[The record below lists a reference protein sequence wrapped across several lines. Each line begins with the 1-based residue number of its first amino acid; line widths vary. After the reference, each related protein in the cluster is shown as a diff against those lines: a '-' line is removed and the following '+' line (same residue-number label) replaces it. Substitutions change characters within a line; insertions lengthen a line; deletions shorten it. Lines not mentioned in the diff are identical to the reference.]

1 MCRSLWSRLGLLLHL
16 AFVLGT
22 AQAADIKKFS
32 PEGEV
37 GGVSEVRVQF
47 SQAMVAVG
55 DRKATAPFAVACPV
69 PAQSYWDDEFTWVH
83 AFEKSLPAGL
93 KCQFTPRSKLQ
104 TLNGETVRS
113 KALYTFN
120 TGGPRVIGSQPSTD
134 AAIEEH
140 AAFLLSLSAP
150 VDMNSV
156 KANAFCSLEGVAE
169 KVPLKILEG
178 KDRQAILES
187 AWGKKP
193 KDPSEASRYEDRER
207 NSLVV
212 QCAQAASPKSRLAI
226 VWGAGIQS
234 TNGINQSVTRRLE
247 FKVQEAFTASMT
259 CERENAQSPCTPIR
273 PITVIFSS
281 PISIK
286 LAEQIRL
293 KTSDGTRQPKLSS
306 EAKKDG
312 MADEVKFMPPFPD
325 KAELTIDLPREMRD
339 NLDRSLSNASLFPLA
354 VRTATAPPLAK
365 FASAEFGLVERKA
378 DPVVPMT
385 LRRIEMPKD
394 TATNAPT
401 QAPLAQLR
409 RLNVDDDEEIL
420 RWFARLR
427 RASNEEGSQGAPER
441 KDSRAQSLL
450 QTLSQAEI
458 IQLPKPRGEAKDGEY
473 PFEVVGLPMPKP
485 GFFVLELESRKLG
498 EALVAAKSSM
508 FVKTSILVTNLSLH
522 FRQGAENS
530 LVWVTTLDKASPVK
544 DAVLRITDCNGR
556 KVWEGKS
563 DVQGQGRVD
572 LRLADLLD
580 KSGACKDENTPRF
593 LVSARAKGSD
603 GISDLGLVLSDWNRG
618 IESWRYNLSG
628 ADSSALGLRHQA
640 VLDRSLLRAGET
652 ISFKLFSREEVA
664 KGLRYL
670 PKEKLAKSLEALHV
684 GSGESFPVPISWK
697 DARYAKGQWAI
708 PKEAKLGVYE
718 LRIPENDGPAVA
730 SFRVAEFKL
739 PTMTGRIQPKTEA
752 SLVAPS
758 KLPLALQL
766 DFLSSGPAANHAMT
780 VSALMRDYSPS
791 FDGYDE
797 FRFREV
803 PGGGRDGRAGGQDT
817 DDSEA
822 SSARR
827 LVADKLPATLDAKGA
842 GTVTLEKI
850 PALKGPAELQI
861 EASYADAN
869 GEIQTL
875 SNRVRL
881 WPAAVVVGIKTES
894 WVSVEKALN
903 TQLLVLNNLGK
914 PQVNHTVEIFAR
926 VRDTLSTRK
935 RLVGGF
941 YSYDNT
947 TEFRDLGRLCSAAT
961 NSAGLASCKLDIKAF
976 GNIELIAQA
985 KDSEGRIS
993 QSYSDIWVTDRGE
1006 LWFDGED
1013 HDRIDLIP
1021 EKRRYQ
1027 PGETAKFQV
1036 RMPFRMAAA
1045 LVSIEREGVIDSFT
1059 VQLSG
1064 KDPTLEVPIKA
1075 DYGPN
1080 VFVSVLIVRER
1091 LRDVPWYSFFQ
1102 WGWRAPG
1109 DWWLAFRENLAPTAT
1124 VDLAKP
1130 AHKLGIAEIQVG
1142 LAGQALKVQVK
1153 SDQPSYQVRG
1163 LAKIKVLVSDPQGKP
1178 LPAGTSVAFAAVD
1191 QALLE
1196 LSNNDTW
1203 SLLESMWVRRGYSM
1217 ETFTAQMHVVGKR
1230 HYGRKAAPP
1239 GGGGGI
1245 GPTREIFDTL
1255 LLWNAEVVLND
1266 KGEADLEVPLN
1277 DSLTRFKLV
1286 AIADHGENQ
1295 FGTGST
1301 SIETRQDL
1309 QLIAGLPS
1317 LVRADD
1323 SYRAAVTLRNT
1334 TAREMKVQVEAVLS
1348 NAKLKFESQM
1358 VTVPAQG
1365 VQELSWMVSNNE
1377 VLKNLGKDAVPK
1389 NAVIVSVPLSWTFTA
1404 KEVSDANAS
1413 AKAGAASGL
1422 ASDRV
1427 KVAQTLSPTV
1437 KPEVQMSTLSQL
1449 GTDSN
1454 NLTLNLP
1461 SQALP
1466 GSGLAQVSLSRSLLG
1481 SQNGLRQFFAN
1492 YPFACLE
1499 QRTSKAIG
1507 LRDEALWKIIVSQ
1520 LPLYLDSDGLAMY
1533 FPANA
1538 SESKGYDILT
1548 SYVLA
1553 TSHEADWEIPAVEL
1567 AKMHKGLTAFVEAKI
1582 TREFWSPQKDLAVR
1596 KLAAIEAL
1604 SRRSAARPAMLDSIS
1619 EDLVAWPTQALI
1631 DYYQILKRLPE
1642 IKERESKLK
1651 NADNALRSRLSMAG
1665 NRLSFNNEQA
1675 DYWWWLMGNAD
1686 FNANR
1691 LILAT
1696 MGDASWNSDLSK
1708 LVVGSIA
1715 RQQRGIWMTTTA
1727 NVWGSLMLEKFAK
1740 DFERVP
1746 VSGQTKVVVQ
1756 GQKPVLQTWGE
1767 AGFLTTTV
1775 PFGAGVTGANTP
1787 SIDNALSASV
1797 LSLQH
1802 LGEGRPWAQVN
1813 VLAAV
1818 PRVEAIAAGY
1828 RVAKTFTLLEAGQS
1842 GHATGPSGS
1851 ITEAP
1856 KVNPVASSAALSFK
1870 RGDLVRVKLTVTAG
1884 TPMTWVVLDDPV
1896 PAGAVVQDRGL
1907 GRDSAIAT
1915 QGTQSASRVWPSYQ
1929 EIGYSGV
1936 KSYFHYVP
1944 KGEFSIEY
1952 TLRLNTRGEF
1962 LLPATRA
1969 EAMYAPEVFGETPS
1983 PKLLVQ

>member
-1 MCRSLWSRLGLLLHL
+1 MCRSLRSRLGLLFSLGF
-16 AFVLGT
+16 ALGT
-22 AQAADIKKFS
+22 THAADIKKFS

-55 DRKATAPFAVACPV
+55 DRKASAPFAVACAV

-83 AFEKSLPAGL
+83 AFETSLPAGL
-93 KCQFTPRSKLQ
+93 KCQFTLRSKLQ
-104 TLNGETVRS
+104 TLNGEAVRG
-113 KALYTFN
+113 KALYAFN
-120 TGGPRVIGSQPSTD
+120 TGGPRVIASLPSINT
-134 AAIEEH
+134 AVEEH

-150 VDMNSV
+150 VEMSSV

-187 AWGKKP
+187 AWGKRP
-193 KDPSEASRYEDRER
+193 KEPSEANRYEDRER

-212 QCAQAASPKSRLAI
+212 QCAQAASPQSRLAI

-234 TNGINQSVTRRLE
+234 TNGIKQTLTRRLE

-273 PITVIFSS
+273 PITVLFSS
-281 PISIK
+281 PISVK

-293 KTSDGTRQPKLSS
+293 KTSDGARQPKLSS
-306 EAKKDG
+306 EAKKEG
-312 MADEVKFMPPFPD
+312 MADEVKFMPPFPE
-325 KAELTIDLPREMRD
+325 KSELTIALPHEMRD
-339 NLDRSLSNASLFPLA
+339 NLGRALSNASLFPLSI
-354 VRTATAPPLAK
+354 RTATAPPLAK

-394 TATNAPT
+394 SAANAST
-401 QAPLAQLR
+401 QAPLAQVR
-409 RLNVDDDEEIL
+409 RLNVEDDEEIL

-427 RASNEEGSQGAPER
+427 RASNDEGNQGAPER

-450 QTLSQAEI
+450 QSLSQAETI
-458 IQLPKPRGEAKDGEY
+458 LLPKPKGEAKEGEY
-473 PFEVVGLPMPKP
+473 PFEVVGMPMPKS

-498 EALVAAKSSM
+498 ESLLSTRSSM
-508 FVKTSILVTNLSLH
+508 FVKTSVLVTNLSLH

-530 LVWVTTLDKASPVK
+530 LVWVITLDKASPVK
-544 DAVLRITDCNGR
+544 DAALRITDCNGR

-563 DVQGQGRVD
+563 DVQGQARVD
-572 LRLADLLD
+572 LRLADVLE

-593 LVSARAKGSD
+593 LVSARSKGAD
-603 GISDLGLVLSDWNRG
+603 RISDLGLVLSDWNRG
-618 IESWRYNLSG
+618 IESWRYNLPS

-652 ISFKLFSREEVA
+652 VSFKLFSREEVA
-664 KGLRYL
+664 RGLRYL
-670 PKEKLAKSLEALHV
+670 PKDKLAKSLEAFHI
-684 GSGESFPVPISWK
+684 GSGESFPVAIIWK
-697 DARYAKGQWAI
+697 DARYARGQWAI

-718 LRIPENDGPAVA
+718 LRIPGSDGPAVA
-730 SFRVAEFKL
+730 TFKVSEFKL

-758 KLPLALQL
+758 QLPLALQL

-780 VSALMRDYSPS
+780 VSALMSDYSPS

-803 PGGGRDGRAGGQDT
+803 PGGGRDGRAGGQDP

-822 SSARR
+822 STARR
-827 LVADKLPATLDAKGA
+827 LVADKLPATLDTKGA
-842 GTVTLEKI
+842 GSVTLDKI
-850 PALKGPAELQI
+850 PVLKGPAELQL

-869 GEIQTL
+869 GEIQTI

-914 PQVNHTVEIFAR
+914 PQINHTVEIYAR

-947 TEFRDLGRLCSAAT
+947 TEFRDLGRLCSATT
-961 NSAGLASCKLDIKAF
+961 NASGLAGCKLDIKAS

-1006 LWFDGED
+1006 LWFEGDD

-1027 PGETAKFQV
+1027 PGETARFQV
-1036 RMPFRMAAA
+1036 RMPFRMATA
-1045 LVSIEREGVIDSFT
+1045 LVSIEREGVIDSFI

-1080 VFVSVLIVRER
+1080 VFVSALIVRER
-1091 LRDVPWYSFFQ
+1091 LREVPWYSFFQ

-1109 DWWLAFRENLAPTAT
+1109 DWWLAFRENLAPSAT

-1142 LAGQALKVQVK
+1142 LSGQALKVQVK

-1163 LAKIKVLVSDPQGKP
+1163 LAKIKVSVSDPQGKT
-1178 LPAGTSVAFAAVD
+1178 LPPGTSVAFAAVD

-1255 LLWNAEVVLND
+1255 LLWNAEVVLNE

-1295 FGTGST
+1295 FGTGSA

-1309 QLIAGLPS
+1309 QLIAGLPT

-1323 SYRAAVTLRNT
+1323 NYRATVTLRNT
-1334 TAREMKVQVEAVLS
+1334 TARAMKVQVEAVLS
-1348 NAKLKFESQM
+1348 NTKLKFEPQM
-1358 VTVPAQG
+1358 VSVPAQG
-1365 VQELSWMVSNNE
+1365 VQELSWTVSNVE
-1377 VLKNLGKDAVPK
+1377 VRKNLGGDVAPK
-1389 NAVIVSVPLSWTFTA
+1389 NTIFSGLPLSWTFTA
-1404 KEVSDANAS
+1404 KELSSANS
-1413 AKAGAASGL
+1413 GAASGL

-1427 KVAQTLSPTV
+1427 KLAQTLSPTV

-1449 GTDSN
+1449 GSDSSN
-1454 NLTLNLP
+1454 LALTLP
-1461 SQALP
+1461 PQALP

-1507 LRDEALWKIIVSQ
+1507 LRDEALWKTIVSQ

-1533 FPANA
+1533 FPASTNEA
-1538 SESKGYDILT
+1538 KGYDILT

-1553 TSHEADWEIPAVEL
+1553 TSHEAGWEIPETEL
-1567 AKMHKGLTAFVEAKI
+1567 TKMHKGLTAFVEGKI
-1582 TREFWSPQKDLAVR
+1582 TREFWSPQKDLSVR

-1619 EDLVAWPTQALI
+1619 EDLLAWPTQAVI

-1651 NADNALRSRLSMAG
+1651 NTDNALRARLSMAG
-1665 NRLSFNNEQA
+1665 NRMSFTNEQG

-1696 MGDASWNSDLSK
+1696 MGDASWTSDVSK
-1708 LVVGSIA
+1708 LVAGSIA

-1740 DFERVP
+1740 DFERMP
-1746 VSGQTKVVVQ
+1746 VAGQTKLVVQ
-1756 GQKPVLQTWGE
+1756 GQKPVLHTWGE
-1767 AGFLTTTV
+1767 AGSLTSTV
-1775 PFGAGVTGANTP
+1775 PFGAGMTGSNP
-1787 SIDNALSASV
+1787 SPIDAARSAGV
-1797 LSLQH
+1797 LIMQH

-1828 RVAKTFTLLEAGQS
+1828 RVAKSFTLLEAGQS
-1842 GHATGPSGS
+1842 GNVSTPLGGTSEVA
-1851 ITEAP
+1851 
-1856 KVNPVASSAALSFK
+1856 KVNSVAGIAALSFK
-1870 RGDLVRVKLTVTAG
+1870 RGDLVRVRLTVTASA
-1884 TPMTWVVLDDPV
+1884 PMTWVVLDDPV
-1896 PAGAVVQDRGL
+1896 PAGAVVQNRGL

-1915 QGTQSASRVWPSYQ
+1915 QGNQSTGRAWPSYQ
-1929 EIGYSGV
+1929 EIGYSAV

-1944 KGEFSIEY
+1944 KGEFTMEY

-1962 LLPATRA
+1962 VLPATRA